1 MCKSFSKKVLSISIC
16 FAMLA
21 TTLVYADT
29 VVVGVAPGNQSKSMN
44 ANATTTYLQNQFTGP
59 GTMPNSSVTNATPI
73 QGVSVDY
80 SVGQALS
87 NIDSNNTENKGPTV
101 TTILSPGAHQ
111 AELNSVTGASNVI
124 TNGANLTGRDE
135 RSEDKGP
142 TFFEISSPTADNSFS
157 SENTGPGVATS
168 GPSNYNNTS
177 TSMGAEIP
185 SYTTKKN
192 NNTYDANISQASS
205 AYTVTNNNTIIYTVN
220 NNIQAVKPNITAPAA
235 LVVNA
240 TTRQIYFSKG
250 GLNPYYPAA
259 LTNLVT
265 ASILLSYKRLDDVL
279 AVSQTAVTGLESGA
293 STAGLKAGDVITVR
307 DAIGAMFVRS
317 CCDVANVVAEN
328 VAGNISNFV
337 AIMNQTVKNWGCVGT
352 TFTNPTGLNNN
363 SQVTNT
369 YDAAIIM
376 DMVTSDPTL
385 KLMLQQQSY
394 VLPATAHR
402 GAKTLTT
409 TNQLLIKG
417 NKNYYTGLSA
427 SKMGYTSKAKYTIA
441 SQLDY
446 NGQRIIAVVLNA
458 NGSQFTDS
466 TKLLNFAKVA
476 SLEAA
481 AVGVSYHTILNV
493 ASNVSTQ
500 AMAAANVAA
509 TTALPVANA
518 VSSSLPIAANSSVIA
533 STGDTA
539 GTWQKDANGWYFIK
553 ANGQSASN
561 DWIKQGG
568 KVYCVDSA
576 GYMITGWRQMANGE
590 MYYFDPTSG
599 ELRFNTW
606 VNVSTG
612 AYYLQADGTLAK
624 ASPGSTKN
632 ITTSVGTYT
641 IDENGKAIAKV
652 G

>member
-1 MCKSFSKKVLSISIC
+1 MCKSFSKRVLSVSIC
-16 FAMLA
+16 FALLA

-29 VVVGVAPGNQSKSMN
+29 VVVGVAPGNEAKNMS

-59 GTMPNSSVTNATPI
+59 GTMPNSSVTNTTPI

-87 NIDSNNTENKGPTV
+87 NIDSNNAESKGPT
-101 TTILSPGAHQ
+101 TTNISSPA
-111 AELNSVTGASNVI
+111 ANNAAMAALTSTAKVI
-124 TNGANLTGRDE
+124 TNGLNQRGADD
-135 RSEDKGP
+135 RSSDSGP
-142 TFFEISSPTADNSFS
+142 TVQEISGPTADTSLTS
-157 SENTGPGVATS
+157 SNYGPGAS
-168 GPSNYNNTS
+168 SSYNTTTTTRN
-177 TSMGAEIP
+177 EIP
-185 SYTTKKN
+185 SYTTKKTTQTTTQQATTTYTTS
-192 NNTYDANISQASS
+192 NTGA
-205 AYTVTNNNTIIYTVN
+205 IIYTVN

-250 GLNPYYPAA
+250 GLNPYHPAA

-307 DAIGAMFVRS
+307 DALGAMFVRS

-328 VAGNISNFV
+328 VAGSIPNFV
-337 AIMNQTVKNWGCVGT
+337 ALMNQTVKNWGCVAT
-352 TFTNPTGLNNN
+352 NFANPTGLNNTA
-363 SQVTNT
+363 QVTTT

-376 DMVTSDPTL
+376 DKVSSDPTL

-402 GAKTLTT
+402 GTKTLTT
-409 TNQLLIKG
+409 TNQLLIPG
-417 NKNYYTGLSA
+417 NKNHYAGISA

-441 SQLDY
+441 SELDY
-446 NGQRIIAVVLNA
+446 NGQRIVAVVLSA

-476 SLEAA
+476 SLESVAA
-481 AVGVSYHTILNV
+481 GASYNTVLNV
-493 ASNVSTQ
+493 SSNVSTQ

-509 TTALPVANA
+509 TT
-518 VSSSLPIAANSSVIA
+518 SLPIANVTSNTATVAANSSLIA

-539 GTWQKDANGWYFIK
+539 GTWQKDAKGWFFIK

-561 DWIKQGG
+561 EWIKQGG

-576 GYMITGWRQMANGE
+576 GYMITGWKFVGILSAALSQETQFRN
-590 MYYFDPTSG
+590 MYFVFYMNS
-599 ELRFNTW
+599 W
-606 VNVSTG
+606 
-612 AYYLQADGTLAK
+612 
-624 ASPGSTKN
+624 
-632 ITTSVGTYT
+632 
-641 IDENGKAIAKV
+641 
-652 G
+652 

>member
-1 MCKSFSKKVLSISIC
+1 MCKSFSKRVLSVSIC
-16 FAMLA
+16 FALLA

-29 VVVGVAPGNQSKSMN
+29 VVVGVAPGNEAKNMS

-59 GTMPNSSVTNATPI
+59 GTMPNSSVTNTTPI

-87 NIDSNNTENKGPTV
+87 NIDSNNAESKGPT
-101 TTILSPGAHQ
+101 TTNISSPA
-111 AELNSVTGASNVI
+111 ANNAAMAALTSTAKVI
-124 TNGANLTGRDE
+124 TNGLNQRGADD
-135 RSEDKGP
+135 RSSDSGP
-142 TFFEISSPTADNSFS
+142 TVQEISGPTADTSLTS
-157 SENTGPGVATS
+157 SNYGPGAS
-168 GPSNYNNTS
+168 SSYNT
-177 TSMGAEIP
+177 TTTTGKEIP
-185 SYTTKKN
+185 SYTTKKTTQATTQQATTTYTTS
-192 NNTYDANISQASS
+192 NTGA
-205 AYTVTNNNTIIYTVN
+205 IIYTVN
-220 NNIQAVKPNITAPAA
+220 NNIQAVKPNIAAPAA

-250 GLNPYYPAA
+250 GLNPYHPAA

-307 DAIGAMFVRS
+307 DALGAMFVRS

-328 VAGNISNFV
+328 VAGSIPNFV
-337 AIMNQTVKNWGCVGT
+337 ALMNQTVKNWGCVAT
-352 TFTNPTGLNNN
+352 NFANPTGLNNTA
-363 SQVTNT
+363 QVTTT

-376 DMVTSDPTL
+376 DKVSSDPTL

-402 GAKTLTT
+402 GTKTLTT
-409 TNQLLIKG
+409 TNQLLIPG
-417 NKNYYTGLSA
+417 NKNHYAGISA

-441 SQLDY
+441 SELDY
-446 NGQRIIAVVLNA
+446 NGQRIVAVVLSA

-476 SLEAA
+476 SLESVAA
-481 AVGVSYHTILNV
+481 GASYNTVLNV
-493 ASNVSTQ
+493 SSNVSTQ

-509 TTALPVANA
+509 TTSLPVANVTSNTA
-518 VSSSLPIAANSSVIA
+518 TVAANSSLIA

-539 GTWQKDANGWYFIK
+539 GTWQKDAKGWFFIK

-561 DWIKQGG
+561 EWIKQGG

-590 MYYFDPTSG
+590 MYYFDPNSG

-606 VNVSTG
+606 INVSTG

-624 ASPGSTKN
+624 ANAGSTKN
-632 ITTSVGTYT
+632 IATAVGTYT